1 MMNEAVVA
9 FGFVDVVALAVLGTL
24 WARLTALER
33 SIERLAND
41 AQDLIDPKTIV
52 GEALAEIDEGIQ
64 ETVVSIMETM
74 RTPTI
79 ADHLGGMLA
88 QWGQM
93 KLMKEAETM
102 GLGPGMIENSALDD

>member
-9 FGFVDVVALAVLGTL
+9 FGFVDVIALAVLGTL

-33 SIERLAND
+33 VIERLADD

-52 GEALAEIDEGIQ
+52 NDALESIDEGIQ
-64 ETVVSIMETM
+64 ETVVNIMESM

-93 KLMKEAETM
+93 KLMKEAEAM
-102 GLGPGMIENSALDD
+102 GMGQSMLENALDD